1 MPKFKQKILTPG
13 RYPKGDDFQDL
24 TPEDLAEYVE
34 GTREMLSGGL
44 GVQVIKKHALPGSD
58 EGGAQDSKPESK
70 DGIGWLTD
78 IVQGSDGSV
87 TATFDVPLKAD
98 AERIKKKVDRFTSV
112 ETRHSHTDGKGRKF
126 GKHFAHLAL
135 TPRPRDP
142 DQGEIVAVDSEQF
155 CYQFS
160 LDDRVDPMPI
170 SKQAKEKAKREA
182 AKKLAAAKKAK
193 QFAEHENG
201 AKEVKEKKEGK
212 NNTGHENGEDISG
225 KIAQVKEMLSA
236 IGVEIP
242 ADSDDPIS
250 FLDQLIG
257 ALSAMAEAT
266 PENKENL
273 EEVSPEITQFTEQ
286 INALKGQLNAA
297 NREKLAAM
305 IEAAKLPP
313 ALADPLLIRARAVQ
327 FSDNGTQKAILTVA
341 EVVELFAGAIPENLQ
356 FSEDGQ
362 PIIADHPKPGYFDP
376 PTENGQL
383 SAEAGAA
390 EAKAML
396 EEMGTP
402 VKV

>member
-13 RYPKGDDFQDL
+13 RYPHGDDFLDL

-34 GTREMLSGGL
+34 GTREMLAGGL
-44 GVQVIKKHALPGSD
+44 GVQVIKKHALLGSD
-58 EGGAQDSKPESK
+58 EGSAQDSQPESK

-78 IVQGSDGSV
+78 IAQGSDGAV
-87 TATFDVPLKAD
+87 EATFNVPLKED
-98 AERIKKKVDRFTSV
+98 AERIRKKVDRFTSA
-112 ETRHSHTDGKGRKF
+112 ELRHSHKDGKGRKF

-160 LDDRVDPMPI
+160 LDDRVDPMPKKKTKKKTS
-170 SKQAKEKAKREA
+170 SKKPV
-182 AKKLAAAKKAK
+182 
-193 QFAEHENG
+193 QFAGHEDENEE
-201 AKEVKEKKEGK
+201 KEVKDDDNTDHEDEG
-212 NNTGHENGEDISG
+212 DIAG
-225 KIAQVKEMLSA
+225 KAAQVKEMLSA
-236 IGVEIP
+236 IGVDIP
-242 ADSDDPIS
+242 ADASDLGS

-257 ALSAMAEAT
+257 ALSAMQETPVAET
-266 PENKENL
+266 EEL

-305 IEAAKLPP
+305 IESAKLPP
-313 ALADPLLIRARAVQ
+313 ALADPLLIRAKAVQ

-341 EVVELFAGAIPENLQ
+341 EVVDLFTGAIPENLQ

-362 PIIADHPKPGYFDP
+362 PIIAEHPKPGYFDP